1 MKLITRKNF
10 LSIVCISFTFMVTGK
25 LIFERLIGHTDRYYT
40 ENILLCLGF
49 CIMIPAV
56 LSVHYYLQRFPLL
69 PVLIV
74 QYLAVAA
81 VTLGIVAAV
90 NSATGTDTNAYLEM
104 IISVTIPYVAGAV
117 LYYAAFFRQVKKANA
132 VLAELNAELS

>member
-10 LSIVCISFTFMVTGK
+10 FTIACIAFTLMVTFK
-25 LIFERLIGHTDRYYT
+25 LVFEKLMGHVDRYYT

-56 LSVHYYLQRFPLL
+56 LSVHYYLQRFPFL

-74 QYLAVAA
+74 QYLVVVALTIA
-81 VTLGIVAAV
+81 IVAIV
-90 NSATGTDTNAYLEM
+90 DTVSGTSTSAFADM
-104 IISVTIPYVAGAV
+104 IVSVTIPYFVGAFI
-117 LYYAAFFRQVKKANA
+117 YYAIFFRQVKKANA
-132 VLAELNAELS
+132 ILNELVNNKE

>member
-74 QYLAVAA
+74 QYLVVVALTIA
-81 VTLGIVAAV
+81 IVAIV
-90 NSATGTDTNAYLEM
+90 DTVSGTSTSAFADM
-104 IISVTIPYVAGAV
+104 IVSVTIPYFVGAFI
-117 LYYAAFFRQVKKANA
+117 YYAIFFRQVKKANA
-132 VLAELNAELS
+132 ILNELVNNKE